1 MNKERILRPVRRIHG
16 GMLLPHLKGT
26 ADAESLIMPPPDT
39 VKIPMLQHIGAPAE
53 PVVNTGD
60 RVFVGT
66 LIGKAA
72 GAVSAAVHSSVSGTV
87 KAVEGV
93 ISGGKEI

>member
-1 MNKERILRPVRRIHG
+1 
-16 GMLLPHLKGT
+16 
-26 ADAESLIMPPPDT
+26 MPPPDT

-72 GAVSAAVHSSVSGTV
+72 GAVSSRGAFKRFGHRKG
-87 KAVEGV
+87 
-93 ISGGKEI
+93 GGKRNFGW